1 MNLKRVLM
9 AGALTLGVTLAG
21 QTAASAASSYSVVDY
36 LAAQGE
42 DASFSHRGELA
53 ASHGITGYR
62 GTANQNL
69 QLLAKLQG
77 GVNYK
82 KPAAP
87 KQEVQEAKTQTATQ
101 TNSQSLTVVATA
113 YTAYCAGC
121 SGVTATG
128 VNLKANPGQKVIA
141 VDPNVI
147 PLGSRVY
154 VEGYGEAIAAD
165 TGGAIK
171 GNRIDVFIPSQSEA
185 VNYGRKTVKINIL
198 N

>member
-42 DASFSHRGELA
+42 DASFNHRGELA

-62 GTANQNL
+62 GTADQNL
-69 QLLAKLQG
+69 QLLAKLKG
-77 GVNYK
+77 GVNYS
-82 KPAAP
+82 KPAEP
-87 KQEVQEAKTQTATQ
+87 KQEAKTQTATQ

-113 YTAYCAGC
+113 YTAYCSGC